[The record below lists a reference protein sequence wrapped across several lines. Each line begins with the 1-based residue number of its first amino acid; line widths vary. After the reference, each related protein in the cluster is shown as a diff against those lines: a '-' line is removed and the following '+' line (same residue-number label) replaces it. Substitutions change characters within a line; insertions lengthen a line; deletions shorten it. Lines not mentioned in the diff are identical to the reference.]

1 LEDIMTQIDLGP
13 LNEDCIALRD
23 GLACKCEEDGQPVLA
38 LTLRQ
43 IASRYQRLLNKL
55 FAEQANDA
63 AEKRVAELEVRAE
76 AAEAKAA
83 TLLKVVEEHEVMA
96 RLLMSELSAQAKR
109 LAELEEAPTGLE
121 WQPVRNAPPE
131 GCVEMRVWPTYDPY
145 DNEYQF
151 GYETVRVANIMRAKG
166 QWRPVAAEEEGD

>member
-1 LEDIMTQIDLGP
+1 MQVHNPYAREDAISR
-13 LNEDCIALRD
+13 LRD
-23 GLACKCEEDGQPVLA
+23 ERD
-38 LTLRQ
+38 
-43 IASRYQRLLNKL
+43 
-55 FAEQANDA
+55 AEMRRADA
-63 AEKRVAELEVRAE
+63 ADDLVAELRAERAAALARAE
-76 AAEAKAA
+76 AAEAAEAKVA
-83 TLLKVVEEHEVMA
+83 TLLKVVEEYEVMA

>member
-1 LEDIMTQIDLGP
+1 MIDDEKMRQYAVIAKVFLAAASDI
-13 LNEDCIALRD
+13 EFLR
-23 GLACKCEEDGQPVLA
+23 LHAQECEVI
-38 LTLRQ
+38 R
-43 IASRYQRLLNKL
+43 
-55 FAEQANDA
+55 NDA
-63 AEKRVAELEVRAE
+63 IACRKAAETHAAELEVRAE
-76 AAEAKAA
+76 AAEAKVA
-83 TLLKVVEEHEVMA
+83 TLLKVVEEYEVMA

>member
-1 LEDIMTQIDLGP
+1 MCYPLQSLRETDATPRRYAPGGGGWHLEDIMTQIDLGP

-63 AEKRVAELEVRAE
+63 AE
-76 AAEAKAA
+76 
-83 TLLKVVEEHEVMA
+83 
-96 RLLMSELSAQAKR
+96 
-109 LAELEEAPTGLE
+109 
-121 WQPVRNAPPE
+121 
-131 GCVEMRVWPTYDPY
+131 MRVWPTYDE
-145 DNEYQF
+145 DEDT
-151 GYETVRVANIMRAKG
+151 GHDHD
-166 QWRPVAAEEEGD
+166 W